1 MNDTR
6 RLAYLLIALLILASC
21 INKQPGNLI
30 LEPSETKPDTAKPEI
45 ISSYKSMA
53 YPAIFEAAF
62 NDSTKVSEGNML
74 FTFYKYD
81 VGKIIIESGEI
92 IACDPIV
99 MHDASPF
106 SRVFPKGEF
115 AVHLAMAKTHNDER
129 VAFSRI
135 VFSETPVFKWEVAL
149 QNGQQPISLKDSTMY
164 CYGVDAGTGLFIDSV
179 ANKFFNQYDR
189 WEEVFVKK
197 AEQNG
202 YRGYIQNFGEHN
214 LATFSTGYGDGCYA
228 TFIGLDEKGNPCQ
241 LLTDFGLVG
250 WWKLPEK

>member
-1 MNDTR
+1 MNHKKAFAS
-6 RLAYLLIALLILASC
+6 LIVLLLVLVSC
-21 INKQPGNLI
+21 VNKQPQYLI
-30 LEPSETKPDTAKPEI
+30 LEQTDSKPDTAKPVI
-45 ISSYKSMA
+45 ISSYKSLSF
-53 YPAIFEAAF
+53 PPIFETAF
-62 NDSTKVSEGNML
+62 HDSTKVSEGDML

-81 VGKIIIESGEI
+81 VGKIIIESGKI

-99 MHDASPF
+99 MHDALPF
-106 SRVFPKGEF
+106 SLVFPKGEF
-115 AVHLAMAKTHNDER
+115 PVHLAMAKTSDDER

-135 VFSETPVFKWEVAL
+135 VFSEIPVFKWQVAL
-149 QNGQQPISLKDSTMY
+149 QNGQQPISLKDSSIY
-164 CYGVDAGTGLFIDSV
+164 CYGVDAGTGLFIDSI

-197 AEQNG
+197 AEKNG
-202 YRGYIQNFGEHN
+202 YRGFIQNFGEHN